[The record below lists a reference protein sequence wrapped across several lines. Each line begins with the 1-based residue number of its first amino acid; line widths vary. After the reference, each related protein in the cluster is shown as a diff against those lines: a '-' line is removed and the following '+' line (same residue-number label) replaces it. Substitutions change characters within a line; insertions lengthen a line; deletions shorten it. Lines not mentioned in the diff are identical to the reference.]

1 MDKKNLRIEQQLNKR
16 ASLGNKRSLKLTDE
30 KLVDF
35 SSNDYLGLSR
45 SEDLKTQ
52 ILNAY
57 EELAPKNGATGSR
70 LLTGNSVLAT
80 QVESELATLFGFESC
95 LVFNSGYTANM
106 GFFSCLPQRGDTI
119 LYDELSHACIKDGSR
134 LSLAKSMSFK
144 HNDLEDLER
153 KLKVSE
159 GEIYIACEAVYS
171 MDGDF
176 APLKALCELSGKYG
190 AKLIVDEAHS
200 TGVFAKNGA
209 GLVAELGLTEQ
220 VYAVIFTF
228 GKAMGIHG
236 ACVASNHTVIDYM
249 INHSRPFIYTTAPSA
264 FEFLSIREAFR
275 FLESKPSLA
284 TDLKENIS
292 LFNQS
297 LNFQRPPRH
306 LSTSAVQVV
315 ITPGNQKA
323 KSTSMQL
330 QESGFD
336 VRPILSP
343 TVKEGEERLRICIHS
358 FNSKNEVMG
367 LVHGLNSLLC

>member
-16 ASLGNKRSLKLTDE
+16 TSLGNKRSLKLVDE

-45 SEDLKTQ
+45 SEGLKIQ
-52 ILNAY
+52 ILSAY
-57 EELAPKNGATGSR
+57 EKLSPKNGSTGSR
-70 LLTGNSVLAT
+70 LLTGNSVLAS
-80 QVESELATLFGFESC
+80 QVESELATLFGYGAC
-95 LVFNSGYTANM
+95 LVFNSGYSANL

-134 LSLAKSMSFK
+134 LSLAKSMPFK

-153 KLKVSE
+153 KLKLSE

-176 APLKALCELSGKYG
+176 APLKALCQLSEKYS

-200 TGVFAKNGA
+200 TGVFGKSGA
-209 GLVAELGLTEQ
+209 GFVAELGLTEQ
-220 VYAVIFTF
+220 VYAAIFTF

-236 ACVASNHTVIDYM
+236 ACVASNQTVIDYM
-249 INHSRPFIYTTAPSA
+249 INYSRPFIYTTAPSA
-264 FEFLSIREAFR
+264 FEFLSIQEAFR

-284 TDLKENIS
+284 IALKENIS

-297 LNFQRPPRH
+297 LKVQRPSRY

-315 ITPGNQKA
+315 ITSGNQKA
-323 KSTSMQL
+323 KSTSNEL

-367 LVHGLNSLLC
+367 LAHGLNSLLC